1 MRGGLDEASY
11 PRKTGPARGT
21 WGHGPAAAAR
31 AAGGDGRVLG
41 LYRPLPP
48 ARLMW
53 RPGAWISD
61 GRQPRRAVID
71 GIAVRYVRYLAP
83 PRGRSYVR
91 WGDFAARPLKRALRR
106 LRREFPYE
114 LIHAH
119 YAVPAADAVL
129 QAGIDVP
136 LVISEHGA
144 DVFSV
149 AQMPG
154 GLERIEKAFGSARL
168 VLANSDGIERAVRRL
183 GAHTTRVVP
192 LGTDP
197 AGSEPP
203 KPEHPT
209 LVTVAH
215 LVPRKRHADVLRAIW
230 ILRDRKPD
238 LRYRIVG
245 DGPSRAG
252 LEAITA
258 ELGLTDRVEFTGQL
272 SHDAAVR
279 ASREGSIFVMPSID
293 EAFGVAYIE
302 AMAAGRPA
310 IGSRGEPGPEHLAAR
325 TIGMRLVS
333 PGEPESL
340 ATEIVE
346 LLEPRWGARVRRSA
360 RQTVAEQFTWEA
372 CGQATVAAYEE
383 ALATP

>member
-1 MRGGLDEASY
+1 MRVVIVAEYY
-11 PRKTGPARGT
+11 PRRSDPVLGIWAHKQAVAVRD
-21 WGHGPAAAAR
+21 
-31 AAGGDGRVLG
+31 AGADVRVLV

-48 ARLMW
+48 ARLIW
-53 RPGAWISD
+53 RPSAWLTAL
-61 GRQPRRAVID
+61 RQPRRATID
-71 GIAVRYVRYLAP
+71 GISVQYVRYLAP

-91 WGDFAARPLKRALRR
+91 WGDFAARPLRRALRR
-106 LRREFPYE
+106 LRRDFPYD

-119 YAVPAADAVL
+119 YALPAADAVL
-129 QAGIDVP
+129 QTGAAVP

-144 DVFSV
+144 DVF
-149 AQMPG
+149 ATARMPG
-154 GLERIEKAFGSARL
+154 GRERIERVFGAARL
-168 VLANSDGIERAVRRL
+168 VLANSDGIERAIQRL
-183 GAHTTRVVP
+183 GAQHTRLIP
-192 LGTDP
+192 LGADP

-245 DGPSRAG
+245 DGPSRAS

-258 ELGLTDRVEFTGQL
+258 QLGLSDRVEFTGQL
-272 SHDAAVR
+272 PHDAAVQ
-279 ASREGSIFVMPSID
+279 ASREGSIFVMPSVD

-360 RQTVAEQFTWEA
+360 RATVAEQFTWEA
-372 CGQATVAAYEE
+372 CGRATYEAYAE
-383 ALATP
+383 ALKAP

>member
-1 MRGGLDEASY
+1 MRVLIIAEYY
-11 PRKTGPARGT
+11 PRRNDPVLGIWAHRQ
-21 WGHGPAAAAR
+21 AVAAR
-31 AAGGDGRVLG
+31 DAGADVRVLV

-48 ARLMW
+48 ARLAH
-53 RPGAWISD
+53 RPGAWIQAL
-61 GRQPRRAVID
+61 RQPRRAVID
-71 GIAVRYVRYLAP
+71 GLEVEYVRYLSP

-91 WGDFAARPLKRALRR
+91 WGHYAARPLRRAMRR
-106 LRREFPYE
+106 VRRDFPYD

-119 YAVPAADAVL
+119 YAVPAADAAL
-129 QAGIDVP
+129 RAGIDVP
-136 LVISEHGA
+136 LVISEHGG
-144 DVFSV
+144 DVFATV
-149 AQMPG
+149 QLPG
-154 GLERIEKAFGSARL
+154 GRERVEHAFGAARL
-168 VLANSDGIERAVRRL
+168 VLANSDGIERAIRKL
-183 GAHTTRVVP
+183 GAQHTTVVP

-197 AGSEPP
+197 VAQEPP
-203 KPEHPT
+203 KPEHET

-245 DGPSRAG
+245 DGPARAS

-272 SHDAAVR
+272 DHAAAVR

-340 ATEIVE
+340 ATEIAE
-346 LLEPRWGARVRRSA
+346 LLEPRWGARVRRAA
-360 RQTVAEQFTWEA
+360 RKTVAEQFTWDA
-372 CGQATVAAYEE
+372 CGLATIAAYEE
-383 ALATP
+383 ALRAP